1 MAVNEIEVAAPPE
14 TVWGVLADPDAYA
27 YWVVGTKEIRGADEG
42 FPAEGTRLYH
52 RVGVGPLTLS
62 DSSKV
67 LRSDPPRLLIL
78 EAHLGPFG
86 SARVEIE
93 LRATEAGTHVHFEE
107 TGSRG
112 PNRLLQPA
120 GDLLLRGRNTWSL
133 ERLKELAE
141 RRA

>member
-1 MAVNEIEVAAPPE
+1 MNEMEVAASPE

-27 YWVVGTKEIRGADEG
+27 YWVVGTKAIRGADEG

-67 LRSDPPRLLIL
+67 LRSDPPRVLIL
-78 EAHLGPFG
+78 EARLGPLG

-93 LRATEAGTHVHFEE
+93 LRAKGAGTHVVFKE
-107 TGSRG
+107 TGMRG

-120 GDLLLRGRNTWSL
+120 GDLLLRGRNKWSL
-133 ERLKELAE
+133 DRLKELAE
-141 RRA
+141 QRA

>member
-1 MAVNEIEVAAPPE
+1 MALNEIEIAASLE
-14 TVWGVLADPDAYA
+14 TVWRVLADPDAYA

-67 LRSDPPRLLIL
+67 LRSDPPRVLIL
-78 EAHLGPFG
+78 ETRLGPLG

-93 LRATEAGTHVHFEE
+93 LHAQGAGTRVLLKEV
-107 TGSRG
+107 GARG

-120 GDLLLRGRNTWSL
+120 GDLLLRGRNKWSL
-133 ERLKELAE
+133 DRLKELAE
-141 RRA
+141 QRA

>member
-27 YWVVGTKEIRGADEG
+27 YWVVGTKDIRGADEG

-67 LRSDPPRLLIL
+67 LRSDPPRLLVL

-93 LRATEAGTHVHFEE
+93 LRANGPGTHVHFEE

-120 GDLLLRGRNTWSL
+120 GDLLLRGRNKWSL
-133 ERLKELAE
+133 DRLKELAE